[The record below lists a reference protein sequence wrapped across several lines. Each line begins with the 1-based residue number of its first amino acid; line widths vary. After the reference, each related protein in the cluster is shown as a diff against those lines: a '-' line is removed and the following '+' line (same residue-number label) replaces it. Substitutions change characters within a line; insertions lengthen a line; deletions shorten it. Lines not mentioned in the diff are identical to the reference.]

1 MAQVVHSPGHIC
13 CKVEELLGGQGGG
26 GAVSDGECGVR
37 LQHTALAQEVKEV
50 AVGGVLDGQVQ
61 VACAGRER
69 APLYQ

>member
-1 MAQVVHSPGHIC
+1 M
-13 CKVEELLGGQGGG
+13 EELLGGQGGG